1 MSFTLVLNS
10 SNVQNTSTNTTFKY
24 NFIQGGF
31 QVKDMEMC
39 VSSITLPY
47 SFYNVS
53 SYYANRTFSLIFPTA
68 ATTTTISVTLPEGF
82 YSVTDINSYIQ
93 QVCINYGAYLIDSTG
108 NYVYYQQLV
117 YNTTYYSVQLLL
129 FSVPTTL
136 PTGYSYASAG
146 SSGSVYTSAIKL
158 PTTAY
163 TPQFV
168 VASTGSIATIIGFK
182 SGATF
187 PSAQSILNQSI
198 LSTLTPVG
206 STINSLIMQCSLVN
220 NPVTTPSDILDS
232 MPISNTSFGSNI
244 TYDPSFEKFIILSN
258 GTFNNFTFSFRDQ
271 NLNEIYAKDPNVSIT
286 LIIRKKKKCL
296 EINFIFNKISHVNIY
311 NGKTSHSYWVRI

>member
-10 SNVQNTSTNTTFKY
+10 TNVSNTSTNTSFKY
-24 NFIQGGF
+24 NFINGGF
-31 QVKDMEMC
+31 KINDMEMC

-53 SYYANRTFSLIFPTA
+53 SYYNNRTFSLIFPTA

-93 QVCINYGAYLIDSTG
+93 QICIDNGAYLIDASA

-117 YNTTYYSVQLLL
+117 YNTTYYAVQLLL
-129 FSVPTTL
+129 FSVHTTI
-136 PTGYSYASAG
+136 PTGYSYATTG
-146 SSGSVYTSAIKL
+146 SLYTSSANL

-168 VASTGSIATIIGFK
+168 LASSGSISSIIGFAA
-182 SGATF
+182 GATY
-187 PSAQSILNQSI
+187 PSSQTTTSQSPK
-198 LSTLTPVG
+198 STLTPVG
-206 STINSLIMQCSLVN
+206 STVNSIIMQCSLVN
-220 NPVTTPSDILDS
+220 NSCAVPSDILDS
-232 MPISNTSFGSNI
+232 MPINNTSFGSNI
-244 TYDPSFEKFIILSN
+244 SYNPSFQKFISLSD

-271 NLNEIYAKDPNVSIT
+271 NLNEIYARDPNVSIT
-286 LIIRKKKKCL
+286 LIIRKK
-296 EINFIFNKISHVNIY
+296 
-311 NGKTSHSYWVRI
+311 

>member
-10 SNVQNTSTNTTFKY
+10 SNVSNTSTNTTFKY

-31 QVKDMEMC
+31 QVKNMEMC

-82 YSVTDINSYIQ
+82 YTVTDINSYIQ
-93 QVCINYGAYLIDSTG
+93 QICLDYGAYLIDSTG

-117 YNTTYYSVQLLL
+117 YNSTYYSVQLLL
-129 FSVPTTL
+129 YPVPTTL
-136 PTGYSYASAG
+136 PTGYSYATAG
-146 SSGSVYTSAIKL
+146 SSGSVYTTAIKL

-168 VASTGSIATIIGFK
+168 LASTGSIATIIGFA
-182 SGATF
+182 SGTNY
-187 PSAQSILNQSI
+187 PSAQSTANQSI

-206 STINSLIMQCSLVN
+206 STVNSIIMQCSLVN
-220 NPVTTPSDILDS
+220 NPITVPSDILDS
-232 MPISNTSFGSNI
+232 LPIHNTSFGSNI
-244 TYDPSFEKFIILSN
+244 TYDPSFEKFISLSN
-258 GTFNNFTFSFRDQ
+258 GTFNSFTFSFRDQ
-271 NLNEIYAKDPNVSIT
+271 NLNEIYARDPNVSIT
-286 LIIRKKKKCL
+286 LIIRQKK
-296 EINFIFNKISHVNIY
+296 
-311 NGKTSHSYWVRI
+311 

>member
-10 SNVQNTSTNTTFKY
+10 SNVSNTSTNTTFKY

-68 ATTTTISVTLPEGF
+68 ATTTTINVTLPEGF
-82 YSVTDINSYIQ
+82 YTVTDINSYIQ
-93 QVCINYGAYLIDSTG
+93 QVCIDYGAYLIDSTG

-117 YNTTYYSVQLLL
+117 YNKNYYAVRLLL

-136 PTGYSYASAG
+136 PTGYSYVTAG
-146 SSGSVYTSAIKL
+146 ASGSVYTTSAKL
-158 PTTAY
+158 PTSAY

-168 VASTGSIATIIGFK
+168 LASTGSI
-182 SGATF
+182 
-187 PSAQSILNQSI
+187 
-198 LSTLTPVG
+198 
-206 STINSLIMQCSLVN
+206 
-220 NPVTTPSDILDS
+220 
-232 MPISNTSFGSNI
+232 
-244 TYDPSFEKFIILSN
+244 
-258 GTFNNFTFSFRDQ
+258 
-271 NLNEIYAKDPNVSIT
+271 
-286 LIIRKKKKCL
+286 
-296 EINFIFNKISHVNIY
+296 
-311 NGKTSHSYWVRI
+311 

>member
-10 SNVQNTSTNTTFKY
+10 SNVSNTSTNSSFKY

-31 QVKDMEMC
+31 KVQDMEMC

-53 SYYANRTFSLIFPTA
+53 SYYSNRTFSLIFPTA
-68 ATTTTISVTLPEGF
+68 ATTTTIAVTLPEGF
-82 YSVTDINSYIQ
+82 YTVTNINNYIQ
-93 QVCINYGAYLIDSTG
+93 QVCIDYGAYLIDSTG

-117 YNTTYYSVQLLL
+117 YNTTYYAVQLLL

-136 PTGYSYASAG
+136 PTGYSYATAG
-146 SSGSVYTSAIKL
+146 ASGSIYTTSAKL

-168 VASTGSIATIIGFK
+168 LASSGSIATIIGFK
-182 SGATF
+182 SGTTY
-187 PSAQSILNQSI
+187 PSAQTTTSQSL

-206 STINSLIMQCSLVN
+206 STVNSIIMQCSMVY
-220 NPVTTPSDILDS
+220 NPCTVPSDVLDS
-232 MPISNTSFGSNI
+232 MPINDTAFGSNI
-244 TYDPSFEKFIILSN
+244 IFQPYPNFVSLSN

-271 NLNEIYAKDPNVSIT
+271 NLNEI
-286 LIIRKKKKCL
+286 
-296 EINFIFNKISHVNIY
+296 
-311 NGKTSHSYWVRI
+311 

>member
-10 SNVQNTSTNTTFKY
+10 SNVSNTSTNTTFKY

-31 QVKDMEMC
+31 QVKNMEMC

-53 SYYANRTFSLIFPTA
+53 SYYNNRTFSLIFPTA

-82 YSVTDINSYIQ
+82 YTVTDINSYIQ
-93 QVCINYGAYLIDSTG
+93 QICLDNGAYLIDSTG

-117 YNTTYYSVQLLL
+117 YNSTYYSVQLLL
-129 FSVPTTL
+129 YPVPTTL

-146 SSGSVYTSAIKL
+146 TLYTGSANL

-163 TPQFV
+163 TPQLV
-168 VASTGSIATIIGFK
+168 LSSAGSISTIIGFV
-182 SGATF
+182 SGATY
-187 PSAQSILNQSI
+187 PSTQSTANQSI

-206 STINSLIMQCSLVN
+206 STVNSIIMQCSLVN
-220 NPVTTPSDILDS
+220 NPVTSPSDILDS
-232 MPISNTSFGSNI
+232 LPIHNSTFGSNI
-244 TYDPSFEKFIILSN
+244 TYEPSFEKFISLSD

-271 NLNEIYAKDPNVSIT
+271 NLNEIYARDPNVSIT
-286 LIIRKKKKCL
+286 LIIRNKK
-296 EINFIFNKISHVNIY
+296 
-311 NGKTSHSYWVRI
+311 

>member
-10 SNVQNTSTNTTFKY
+10 TNVTSSSTNTTFKY
-24 NFIQGGF
+24 NFINGGF
-31 QVKDMEMC
+31 QLKNMEMC

-53 SYYANRTFSLIFPTA
+53 SYYNNRTFSLIFPTA

-82 YSVTDINSYIQ
+82 YTVTDINSYIQ
-93 QVCINYGAYLIDSTG
+93 QICLDNGAYLIDSTG

-117 YNTTYYSVQLLL
+117 YNSTYYSVQLLL
-129 FSVPTTL
+129 YPVPTTL
-136 PTGYSYASAG
+136 PTGYSYATAG
-146 SSGSVYTSAIKL
+146 SSGSIYTSAIKL

-168 VASTGSIATIIGFK
+168 LASTGSIATIIGFA
-182 SGATF
+182 SGTTY
-187 PSAQSILNQSI
+187 PSAQSTANQSI

-206 STINSLIMQCSLVN
+206 STVNSIIMQCSLVN
-220 NPVTTPSDILDS
+220 NPITFPSDILDS
-232 MPISNTSFGSNI
+232 MPIKETSFGSNI
-244 TYDPSFEKFIILSN
+244 TYDPSFEKHISLSF

-271 NLNEIYAKDPNVSIT
+271 NLNEI
-286 LIIRKKKKCL
+286 
-296 EINFIFNKISHVNIY
+296 
-311 NGKTSHSYWVRI
+311 

>member
-136 PTGYSYASAG
+136 PTGYSYATAG
-146 SSGSVYTSAIKL
+146 SLGSVYTTAVKL

-168 VASTGSIATIIGFK
+168 LASTGSIATIIGFK
-182 SGATF
+182 TGTTY
-187 PSAQSILNQSI
+187 PSAQTTTQQTL

-206 STINSLIMQCSLVN
+206 STVNSLILQCSLID
-220 NPVTTPSDILDS
+220 NPVTMPSDILDS
-232 MPISNTSFGSNI
+232 MPIKDTSFGSNI
-244 TYDPSFEKFIILSN
+244 TYDPSFEKYVSLSN
-258 GTFNNFTFSFRDQ
+258 GSFNNFTFSFRDQ
-271 NLNEIYAKDPNVSIT
+271 NLNEIYARDPNVSIT
-286 LIIRKKKKCL
+286 LIIRKKK
-296 EINFIFNKISHVNIY
+296 
-311 NGKTSHSYWVRI
+311 

>member
-10 SNVQNTSTNTTFKY
+10 SNVSNTNTNTTFKY

-53 SYYANRTFSLIFPTA
+53 SYYNNRTFSLIFPTA
-68 ATTTTISVTLPEGF
+68 ATTTTIAVTLPEGF
-82 YSVTDINSYIQ
+82 YTVTDINSYIQ

-129 FSVPTTL
+129 FPVPTTL
-136 PTGYSYASAG
+136 PTGYSYATAG
-146 SSGSVYTSAIKL
+146 SLGSVYTSAIKL

-168 VASTGSIATIIGFK
+168 LASTGSIATIIGFK
-182 SGATF
+182 SGATY
-187 PSAQSILNQSI
+187 PSAQTTTSQTP
-198 LSTLTPVG
+198 LSSLTPVG
-206 STINSLIMQCSLVN
+206 STVNSLIMQCSLVH
-220 NPVTTPSDILDS
+220 NPVTVPSDIIDS
-232 MPISNTSFGSNI
+232 MPIKDTSFGSNI
-244 TYDPSFEKFIILSN
+244 TYDPSFEKYVTLSN
-258 GTFNNFTFSFRDQ
+258 GTFNNFSFSFRDQ

-286 LIIRKKKKCL
+286 LI
-296 EINFIFNKISHVNIY
+296 
-311 NGKTSHSYWVRI
+311 VRHK

>member
-10 SNVQNTSTNTTFKY
+10 SNVSNTSTNTTFKY

-93 QVCINYGAYLIDSTG
+93 QICINYGAYLIDSTG

-136 PTGYSYASAG
+136 PTGYSYATAG
-146 SSGSVYTSAIKL
+146 SLGSVYTTAVKL

-168 VASTGSIATIIGFK
+168 LASTGSIATIIGFK
-182 SGATF
+182 TGTTY
-187 PSAQSILNQSI
+187 PSAQTTTQQTL

-206 STINSLIMQCSLVN
+206 STVNSLILQCSLID
-220 NPVTTPSDILDS
+220 NPVTMPSDILDS
-232 MPISNTSFGSNI
+232 MPIKDTSFGSNI
-244 TYDPSFEKFIILSN
+244 TYDPSFEKYVSLSN
-258 GTFNNFTFSFRDQ
+258 GSFNNFTFSFRDQ
-271 NLNEIYAKDPNVSIT
+271 NLNEIYARDPNVSIT
-286 LIIRKKKKCL
+286 LIIRKKK
-296 EINFIFNKISHVNIY
+296 
-311 NGKTSHSYWVRI
+311 

>member
-10 SNVQNTSTNTTFKY
+10 SNVSNTSTNTTFRY

-39 VSSITLPY
+39 VSSITIPY

-68 ATTTTISVTLPEGF
+68 ATTTTISITLPEGF
-82 YSVTDINSYIQ
+82 YTVTDINSYIQ
-93 QVCINYGAYLIDSTG
+93 QVCIDYGAYLIDSNG
-108 NYVYYQQLV
+108 DYVYYQQLV
-117 YNTTYYSVQLLL
+117 YNTTYYAVQLLL

-136 PTGYSYASAG
+136 PSGYSYATAG
-146 SSGSVYTSAIKL
+146 TSGSVYTSAIKL

-168 VASTGSIATIIGFK
+168 LASSGSISKIIGFVA
-182 SGATF
+182 GATY
-187 PSAQSILNQSI
+187 PSAQTTTSQS
-198 LSTLTPVG
+198 LKSTLTPVG
-206 STINSLIMQCSLVN
+206 STVNSLVMQCSLVDN
-220 NPVTTPSDILDS
+220 SCTMPSDILDS
-232 MPISNTSFGSNI
+232 MPINNTSFGSNI
-244 TYDPSFEKFIILSN
+244 TYDPSFEKYIGLSN
-258 GTFNNFTFSFRDQ
+258 GSFNNFTFSFRDQ

-286 LIIRKKKKCL
+286 LIIRKKKM
-296 EINFIFNKISHVNIY
+296 FSNIY
-311 NGKTSHSYWVRI
+311 NGKTSRSHRVRI